1 MSGDEGSS
9 QRLLKQQD
17 LISRIQQENEI
28 LKTDLT
34 HESRAKKS
42 STQGGAKEIQ
52 RLREQGKIYV
62 KKIETERKRI
72 EEIDKEILK
81 YQELIVEQK
90 RRLGGVNAATVNSQ
104 LIQRQ
109 IKVLENRLD
118 KSLLKFNET
127 LAQNKVLRQKID
139 DYRRERVIFDGIYKK
154 LERELHDKKREMA
167 VIIEDSK
174 NAYQARDRAAAEM
187 AALQERADKEK
198 ADFEAEFKD
207 LGDLIREQQ
216 LVLDK
221 LRLKQFERSAEEQ
234 VNDCVMLVM
243 MDSLTVV

>member
-1 MSGDEGSS
+1 M
-9 QRLLKQQD
+9 
-17 LISRIQQENEI
+17 
-28 LKTDLT
+28 
-34 HESRAKKS
+34 
-42 STQGGAKEIQ
+42 
-52 RLREQGKIYV
+52 
-62 KKIETERKRI
+62 
-72 EEIDKEILK
+72 K

-127 LAQNKVLRQKID
+127 LAENKILRQKID

-154 LERELHDKKREMA
+154 LERELHEKRREMA

-174 NAYQARDRAAAEM
+174 NAYQARDKAAAEM

-198 ADFEAEFKD
+198 AEFEAEFKE

-216 LVLDK
+216 LMLDK
-221 LRLKQFERSAEEQ
+221 LRLKQLERSAEEQ
-234 VNDCVMLVM
+234 VSFPSC
-243 MDSLTVV
+243 